1 MDKFFPHLMQSDTT
15 STHDTDSSISFALR
29 KIWSCKS
36 QHIKVISKGHN
47 MEVKK
52 SGTSPII
59 DINRII
65 SGRIPAVSWLSNICM
80 PINQNLNL
88 FRMRI
93 RKSSLCWLGKE
104 ETPQRAIW
112 KSLNANH
119 FLQRFLYSL
128 SSELLV
134 RYVFNIQTQ
143 ILEKKKKNN
152 TTIIK
157 SLSLKILF
165 ALTSILI
172 CKKTTSTWILRIQ
185 LTPTKI
191 IHWALMEYTKIVKF
205 YKQLTQ

>member
-52 SGTSPII
+52 CGTSPII

-143 ILEKKKKNN
+143 ILEKKKKKQYNNYQVIIFKNSICSYLYFDMQKNYKYMNIENTIDSDKNN
-152 TTIIK
+152 T
-157 SLSLKILF
+157 LSIDGIYQDCQIL
-165 ALTSILI
+165 
-172 CKKTTSTWILRIQ
+172 
-185 LTPTKI
+185 
-191 IHWALMEYTKIVKF
+191 
-205 YKQLTQ
+205 